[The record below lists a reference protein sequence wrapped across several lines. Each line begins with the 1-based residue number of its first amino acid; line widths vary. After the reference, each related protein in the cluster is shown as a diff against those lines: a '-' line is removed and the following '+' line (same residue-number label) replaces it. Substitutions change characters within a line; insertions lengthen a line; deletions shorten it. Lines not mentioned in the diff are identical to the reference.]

1 MPDSKLAAPTDSKLD
16 MLIQSQLSSGLYVRL
31 IILKSFIYGIIV
43 LCGVPQN
50 VQGIQRAANDC
61 VASS

>member
-1 MPDSKLAAPTDSKLD
+1 